1 MKAIMR
7 KFTYILF
14 AMFIFYTYSCTSD
27 YEYNNVVVTPH
38 PIATHVGQT
47 IFELGGNAF
56 DVAVASGFAL
66 SVVEPSMS
74 GIGGRMQAIYF
85 TNDSLGGIDGTTQVP
100 SSYVHDEY
108 EDGYKFIGVPGVVHG
123 LITLHESR
131 GNLTLQQLLKPS
143 IELASNGF
151 ELTQGNIIRLNMAA
165 SHIRNNSKT
174 DKYYLG
180 ETLYQIGDTLIQ
192 KDLANVL
199 TEISNNGID
208 GFYNGWIA
216 DKIVKDMKNHGGYV
230 TLDDLRDYKSGN
242 SVLVSGDLD
251 QYSVHSLYLPSFGP
265 IVIQLLQL
273 LGSWPNSIETPEDY
287 INMFYPISQYVYS
300 NSRQQQFIP
309 DSLNHI
315 ISLEYN
321 SRLAKTISSV
331 CCAKK
336 SITNNIDS
344 NTAHISVVDSHD
356 NVVSLTQT
364 VGPLMGSG
372 VITDSLGFVY
382 AKTMGSYLGIT
393 EANQRAYSHIS
404 PTIILENN
412 SPVMV
417 LGAAGGSRI
426 PTSIAQVIYRHLYLD
441 DDLNSSVTK
450 FRVHPDAEEALI
462 EYHNGVEFDFD
473 PDSILFK
480 YDLIDS
486 PARFGRVQAI
496 SRVNKLNKW
505 IGVSDPDW
513 EGTVFNSDFK

>member
-1 MKAIMR
+1 MKN
-7 KFTYILF
+7 ILL
-14 AMFIFYTYSCTSD
+14 AVVVITIFSLFSCTNDHVINS
-27 YEYNNVVVTPH
+27 VVVTPH
-38 PIATHVGQT
+38 PLATEVGQS

-85 TNDSLGGIDGTTQVP
+85 SNDSLGGVDGTTQVP

-108 EDGYKFIGVPGVVHG
+108 DDGYKLIGIPGVVHG
-123 LITLHESR
+123 LITLHETR
-131 GNLTLQQLLKPS
+131 GNLTLKQLIEPS
-143 IELASNGF
+143 IELARNGF
-151 ELTQGNIIRLNMAA
+151 ELTQGNVIRLNMAA
-165 SHIRNNSKT
+165 SHRRNNSKT
-174 DKYYLG
+174 DKYYIG
-180 ETLYQIGDTLIQ
+180 EPLFQIGDTLIQ
-192 KDLANVL
+192 KDIANVL

-208 GFYNGWIA
+208 GFYSGWVAEKIA
-216 DKIVKDMKNHGGYV
+216 KDMENYGGFV

-251 QYSVHSLYLPSFGP
+251 NYSIHSLYLPSFGP

-273 LGSWPNSIETPEDY
+273 LGNWPNSIETPEDY

-300 NSRQQQFIP
+300 NSRQQQFIA
-309 DSLNHI
+309 DSLNNI
-315 ISLEYN
+315 ISLDYN
-321 SRLAKTISSV
+321 SRLAKTINSI
-331 CCAKK
+331 CCTKK
-336 SITNNIDS
+336 SITDNFDG
-344 NTAHISVVDSHD
+344 NTAHISVVDSQN

-382 AKTMGSYLGIT
+382 ATTMGSYLGIT
-393 EANQRAYSHIS
+393 KANQRAYSHIS

-426 PTSIAQVIYRHLYLD
+426 PTSIAQVIYRHLFMD
-441 DDLNSSVTK
+441 DDLHSSVNK
-450 FRVHPDAEEALI
+450 FRVHPDSEKALI
-462 EYHNGVEFDFD
+462 EYHNGVEFNFE

-496 SRVNKLNKW
+496 SRLNELNKW

-513 EGTVFNSDFK
+513 EGTVFNSDLK

>member
-1 MKAIMR
+1 MKATMR

-14 AMFIFYTYSCTSD
+14 AIFILYTYSCTSD
-27 YEYNNVVVTPH
+27 YESNNVVVTPH
-38 PIATHVGQT
+38 PLATEVGQT

-100 SSYVHDEY
+100 STYVHDEY

-123 LITLHESR
+123 LIKLHESR

-151 ELTQGNIIRLNMAA
+151 ELTKGNIIRLNMAA

-180 ETLYQIGDTLIQ
+180 EPLYQIGDTLIQ

-199 TEISNNGID
+199 IEISNNGID
-208 GFYNGWIA
+208 GFYSGWVAEKIA
-216 DKIVKDMKNHGGYV
+216 KDIENYGGYV

-242 SVLVSGDLD
+242 SVVVSGDLD
-251 QYSVHSLYLPSFGP
+251 NYSVHSLYLPSFGP
-265 IVIQLLQL
+265 IVIQLVQL
-273 LGSWPNSIETPEDY
+273 LVSWPNSIETPEDY
-287 INMFYPISQYVYS
+287 INMFYPISQYVYT

-309 DSLNHI
+309 DSLNNI
-315 ISLEYN
+315 ISFDYN
-321 SRLAKTISSV
+321 RRLAKTINSV

-336 SITNNIDS
+336 SISNNIDS

-382 AKTMGSYLGIT
+382 ATTMGSYLGIT

-404 PTIILENN
+404 PTIILKNN

-441 DDLNSSVTK
+441 DDLYSSVTK

-496 SRVNKLNKW
+496 SRVDELNKW

>member
-1 MKAIMR
+1 MR
-7 KFTYILF
+7 KSIPILF
-14 AMFIFYTYSCTSD
+14 ITTLLFFLSCTFHQTS
-27 YEYNNVVVTPH
+27 NNVVVTPH
-38 PIATHVGQT
+38 PLATQVGQS

-56 DVAVASGFAL
+56 DVAVATGFAL

-74 GIGGRMQAIYF
+74 GIGGRMQALYF

-100 SSYVHDEY
+100 SSYVHAEY
-108 EDGYKFIGVPGVVHG
+108 DDGYKFVGIPGVVHG
-123 LITLHESR
+123 LIKLHESK

-143 IELASNGF
+143 IQLANNGF
-151 ELTQGNIIRLNMAA
+151 ELTRGNVIRLNMAA
-165 SHIRNNSKT
+165 SHVQNNSKT
-174 DKYYLG
+174 DKYFLG
-180 ETLYQIGDTLIQ
+180 DSLFQIGDTLIQ

-199 TEISNNGID
+199 HEISKYGID
-208 GFYNGWIA
+208 GFYGGWVAEKIA
-216 DKIVKDMKNHGGYV
+216 KDMNRYGGYV
-230 TLDDLRDYKSGN
+230 TLDDLRDYKSVN
-242 SVLVSGDLD
+242 SVVVNGELGK
-251 QYSVHSLYLPSFGP
+251 YSIHSLFLPSFGP
-265 IVIQLLQL
+265 IVIQLVQL
-273 LGSWPNSIETPEDY
+273 MDSWPHRIESPVDY
-287 INMFYPISQYVYS
+287 INMFYPISQHVYT

-309 DSLNHI
+309 DSLHNI
-315 ISLEYN
+315 ISFEYN
-321 SRLAKTISSV
+321 SSLAKTVNYV
-331 CCAKK
+331 CCTKK
-336 SITNNIDS
+336 TLTNNIDG
-344 NTAHISVVDSHD
+344 NTAHISVVDSQD

-364 VGPLMGSG
+364 IGPLMGSG

-382 AKTMGSYLGIT
+382 AATMGSYLGIT

-426 PTSIAQVIYRHLYLD
+426 PTSISQVIYRHLFLD

-450 FRVHPDAEEALI
+450 FRVHPDTEKALI
-462 EYHNGVEFDFD
+462 EYHNGVEFEFI

-496 SRVNKLNKW
+496 SRVNDLHKW

>member
-1 MKAIMR
+1 MKATMR

-14 AMFIFYTYSCTSD
+14 AIFILYTYSCTSD
-27 YEYNNVVVTPH
+27 YESNNVVVTPH
-38 PIATHVGQT
+38 PLATEVGQT

-100 SSYVHDEY
+100 STYVHDEY
-108 EDGYKFIGVPGVVHG
+108 DDGYKFIGVPGVVHG
-123 LITLHESR
+123 LIKLHESR
-131 GNLTLQQLLKPS
+131 GNLSLQQLLKPS

-151 ELTQGNIIRLNMAA
+151 ELTQGNVIRLNMAA

-180 ETLYQIGDTLIQ
+180 ERLYQIGDTLIQ

-208 GFYNGWIA
+208 GFYNGWVA
-216 DKIVKDMKNHGGYV
+216 DKIVKDMKDHGGYV

-242 SVLVSGDLD
+242 SVVVSGDLD
-251 QYSVHSLYLPSFGP
+251 NYSVHSLYLPSFGP
-265 IVIQLLQL
+265 IVIQLVQL
-273 LGSWPNSIETPEDY
+273 LVSWPNSIETPEDY
-287 INMFYPISQYVYS
+287 INMFYPISQYVYT

-309 DSLNHI
+309 DSLNNI
-315 ISLEYN
+315 ISFDYN
-321 SRLAKTISSV
+321 RRLAKTINSV

-336 SITNNIDS
+336 SISNNIDS

-382 AKTMGSYLGIT
+382 ATTMGSYLGIT

-426 PTSIAQVIYRHLYLD
+426 PTSIAQVIYRYLYLD

-450 FRVHPDAEEALI
+450 FRVHPDAEEVLI

-496 SRVNKLNKW
+496 SRVDELNKW

>member
-1 MKAIMR
+1 MKNSLLVPIV
-7 KFTYILF
+7 TTLF
-14 AMFIFYTYSCTSD
+14 FLQNCNNYQVS
-27 YEYNNVVVTPH
+27 NNVVVTPH
-38 PIATHVGQT
+38 PLATQVGQS

-56 DVAVASGFAL
+56 DVAVATGFAL

-74 GIGGRMQAIYF
+74 GIGGRMQALYF

-100 SSYVHDEY
+100 STYVHDEY
-108 EDGYKFIGVPGVVHG
+108 DDGYKFIGVPGVVHG
-123 LITLHESR
+123 LIKLHETR

-143 IELASNGF
+143 IELANNGF
-151 ELTQGNIIRLNMAA
+151 ELTRGNVIRLNMAA
-165 SHIRNNSKT
+165 SHVQNNSKT
-174 DKYYLG
+174 DKYFLG
-180 ETLYQIGDTLIQ
+180 DSLFQIGDTLIQ

-199 TEISNNGID
+199 YEISNNGID
-208 GFYNGWIA
+208 GFYSGWVA
-216 DKIVKDMKNHGGYV
+216 DKIANDMEIHGGYV

-242 SVLVSGDLD
+242 SVLVSGELD
-251 QYSVHSLYLPSFGP
+251 KYSVHSLYLPSFGP
-265 IVIQLLQL
+265 IVIQLVQILH
-273 LGSWPNSIETPEDY
+273 SWPNSIETPEDY
-287 INMFYPISQYVYS
+287 INMFYPISQYVYT
-300 NSRQQQFIP
+300 NSRQQQLIP
-309 DSLNHI
+309 DSLYNI
-315 ISLEYN
+315 ISLDYN
-321 SRLAKTISSV
+321 RRLAKTINSA

-336 SITNNIDS
+336 SLTNNIDS
-344 NTAHISVVDSHD
+344 NTAHISVADSQD

-364 VGPLMGSG
+364 IGPLMGSG

-382 AKTMGSYLGIT
+382 ATTMGSYLGIT
-393 EANQRAYSHIS
+393 EAGQRAYSHIS

-426 PTSIAQVIYRHLYLD
+426 PTSISQVIYRHLFLD

-450 FRVHPDAEEALI
+450 FRVHPDTEKALI
-462 EYHNGVEFDFD
+462 EYHNGVEFEFI

-496 SRVNKLNKW
+496 SRVNDLHKW

>member
-1 MKAIMR
+1 MKATMR

-14 AMFIFYTYSCTSD
+14 AIFILYTYSCTSD
-27 YEYNNVVVTPH
+27 YESNNVVVTPH
-38 PIATHVGQT
+38 PNATEIGQT

-100 SSYVHDEY
+100 STYVHDEY
-108 EDGYKFIGVPGVVHG
+108 DDGYKFIGVPGVVHG
-123 LITLHESR
+123 LIKLHESR

-143 IELASNGF
+143 VELASNGF
-151 ELTQGNIIRLNMAA
+151 ELTQGNVIRLNMVA

-180 ETLYQIGDTLIQ
+180 EPLYQIGDTLIQ

-208 GFYNGWIA
+208 GFYNGWVA
-216 DKIVKDMKNHGGYV
+216 DKIVKDMKDHGGYV

-265 IVIQLLQL
+265 IVIQLVQL

-382 AKTMGSYLGIT
+382 ATTMGSYLGIT

-426 PTSIAQVIYRHLYLD
+426 PTSIAHVIYRHLVMKKNLE
-441 DDLNSSVTK
+441 LAVSE
-450 FRVHPDAEEALI
+450 FRIHPDTEKALI

-496 SRVNKLNKW
+496 SRVDELNKW

>member
-1 MKAIMR
+1 MK
-7 KFTYILF
+7 KFIYTLLVIT
-14 AMFIFYTYSCTSD
+14 IIYTYSCTSRHVS
-27 YEYNNVVVTPH
+27 NNVVVTPH
-38 PIATHVGQT
+38 PLATEVGQA

-66 SVVEPSMS
+66 TVVEPSMS

-85 TNDSLGGIDGTTQVP
+85 SNDSLGGVDGTTQVP

-108 EDGYKFIGVPGVVHG
+108 DDGYKFIGIPGVVHG
-123 LITLHESR
+123 LIKLHESR
-131 GNLTLQQLLKPS
+131 GNLALQQLLKPS

-151 ELTQGNIIRLNMAA
+151 ELTQGNVIRLNMAA

-180 ETLYQIGDTLIQ
+180 KPLYQIGDTLIQ
-192 KDLANVL
+192 KDLSNVL
-199 TEISNNGID
+199 HEISEHGID
-208 GFYNGWIA
+208 GFYSGWVAEKIA
-216 DKIVKDMKNHGGYV
+216 EDMNNYGGYV
-230 TLDDLRDYKSGN
+230 TLDDLRDYKSKN
-242 SVLVSGDLD
+242 SELVSGDINK
-251 QYSVHSLYLPSFGP
+251 YSVHSLYLPSFGP
-265 IVIQLLQL
+265 ITIQLLQL
-273 LGSWPNSIETPEDY
+273 LQNWPNSIESSEDY
-287 INMFYPISQYVYS
+287 INMFYPIAQHVYT

-309 DSLNHI
+309 DSLNNI
-315 ISLEYN
+315 ISLDYN
-321 SRLAKTISSV
+321 SKLAKSISTV
-331 CCAKK
+331 CCTKK
-336 SITNNIDS
+336 SITDNSDG
-344 NTAHISVVDSHD
+344 NTAHISVVDSQN

-382 AKTMGSYLGIT
+382 ATTMGSYLGIT
-393 EANQRAYSHIS
+393 EPNQRAYSHIS

-426 PTSIAQVIYRHLYLD
+426 PTSIAQVIYRHLFLD
-441 DDLNSSVTK
+441 DDLNTSVTK
-450 FRVHPDAEEALI
+450 FRVHPNSEKALI
-462 EYHNGVEFDFD
+462 EYHNGVEFDFE

-496 SRVNKLNKW
+496 SRLNELNKW

>member
-1 MKAIMR
+1 MSSIMKN
-7 KFTYILF
+7 FTYTLLGISIL
-14 AMFIFYTYSCTSD
+14 ALYSCTTEPES
-27 YEYNNVVVTPH
+27 NNVVVTPH
-38 PIATHVGQT
+38 PLATKVGQS

-100 SSYVHDEY
+100 STYVHDEY
-108 EDGYKFIGVPGVVHG
+108 DDGYKFIGVPGVVHG
-123 LITLHESR
+123 LIKLHESR
-131 GNLTLQQLLKPS
+131 GNLTLQQLLQPS

-151 ELTQGNIIRLNMAA
+151 ELTQGNVIRLNMAA

-174 DKYYLG
+174 DKYFLG
-180 ETLYQIGDTLIQ
+180 ESLYQIGDSLVQ
-192 KDLANVL
+192 EDLANVL
-199 TEISNNGID
+199 YEISENGID
-208 GFYNGWIA
+208 GFYSGWVA
-216 DKIVKDMKNHGGYV
+216 DKIARDMEIHGGYV
-230 TLDDLRDYKSGN
+230 TLDDLHDYKSGN

-251 QYSVHSLYLPSFGP
+251 KYSVHSLYLPSFGP
-265 IVIQLLQL
+265 IVIQLVQI
-273 LGSWPNSIETPEDY
+273 LGSWPNSIQTPEDY
-287 INMFYPISQYVYS
+287 INMFYPISHYVYT

-309 DSLNHI
+309 DSLEKI
-315 ISLEYN
+315 ISLDYN
-321 SRLAKTISSV
+321 STLAKTINSA

-336 SITNNIDS
+336 SLTNNIDS
-344 NTAHISVVDSHD
+344 NTAHISVVDTQD

-382 AKTMGSYLGIT
+382 ATTMGSYLGIT
-393 EANQRAYSHIS
+393 EAGQRAYSHIS

-426 PTSIAQVIYRHLYLD
+426 PTSIAQVIYRHIYLD
-441 DDLNSSVTK
+441 DDLKSSIIK
-450 FRVHPDAEEALI
+450 FRVHPDSEKALI

>member
-1 MKAIMR
+1 MKKTTSLLFA
-7 KFTYILF
+7 TILF
-14 AMFIFYTYSCTSD
+14 SLISCNNDQSS
-27 YEYNNVVVTPH
+27 NNVVVTPH
-38 PIATHVGQT
+38 PLATEVGQT

-100 SSYVHDEY
+100 LSYIHDEY
-108 EDGYKFIGVPGVVHG
+108 EDGYKFIGIPGVVHG
-123 LITLHESR
+123 LINLHEGR
-131 GNLTLQQLLKPS
+131 GRLSLEKLIQPAINL
-143 IELASNGF
+143 ANNGF
-151 ELTQGNIIRLNMAA
+151 ELTRGNAMRLNYAA
-165 SHIRNNSKT
+165 SHLANNSKT
-174 DKYYLG
+174 DKYFLSNSI
-180 ETLYQIGDTLIQ
+180 YQVGDTLIQ

-208 GFYNGWIA
+208 GFYSGWVA
-216 DKIVKDMKNHGGYV
+216 DKIVKDMESHGGYV

-242 SVLVSGDLD
+242 SVLVSGEFDK
-251 QYSVHSLYLPSFGP
+251 YSVHSLHLPSFGP
-265 IVIQLLQL
+265 IVIQLVQL
-273 LGSWPNSIETPEDY
+273 LGSWPNGIETPEDY
-287 INMFYPISQYVYS
+287 INMFYSISQYVYS
-300 NSRQQQFIP
+300 NSRELQFFP
-309 DSLNHI
+309 DSLKNI
-315 ISLEYN
+315 ISHDYN
-321 SRLAKTISSV
+321 NTLSNKISNE
-331 CCAKK
+331 CCSKK
-336 SITNNIDS
+336 LIHDNQDG
-344 NTAHISVVDSHD
+344 NTAHISVVDSYD
-356 NVVSLTQT
+356 NAVSLTQT
-364 VGPLMGSG
+364 LGPLMGSG

-382 AKTMGSYLGIT
+382 ATTMGSYLGIT

-426 PTSIAQVIYRHLYLD
+426 PTSIAHVIYRHLVMKKNLE
-441 DDLNSSVTK
+441 LAVSE
-450 FRVHPDAEEALI
+450 FRIHPDTEKALI

-496 SRVNKLNKW
+496 SRVNELNKW